1 VNTTIDSLVLTSVE
15 DGLLTITLNRPGKRN
30 ALSMD
35 LFRATGEAFDRA
47 AEPDVRA
54 VLLRGEGKVFC
65 AGIDL
70 ASLAELGGGDVRTD
84 FPQGVAQLQE
94 IYMKLERAGK
104 PSVCAVH
111 GVAFGAGLQLA
122 TACDLRVA
130 ADDAR
135 LGLLEIRY
143 GIIPDLTGIHRL
155 VQLCGPSRAKDI
167 AMTGRELGADEALR
181 IGLVDRVV
189 PAAEVQATALQLA
202 RALAANAPLPT
213 SWIKRLVDQAAA
225 GQAPEDNLRDIRDA
239 QLECITSPDFKEA
252 FEARMEGRPP
262 AFTGQR
268 G

>member
-1 VNTTIDSLVLTSVE
+1 MNTMTDELVLTSVE
-15 DGLLTITLNRPGKRN
+15 DGILTITLNRPDKRN
-30 ALSMD
+30 AMSMEV
-35 LFRATGEAFDRA
+35 FEATGRAFDRA
-47 AEPDVRA
+47 AEPEVRV

-70 ASLAELGGGDVRTD
+70 SALAALGGNDVRTD
-84 FPQGVAQLQE
+84 FPGGVAHLQD
-94 IYMKLERAGK
+94 IYMKLERIGK
-104 PSVCAVH
+104 PSVCAIH

-135 LGLLEIRY
+135 MGLFEIRY
-143 GIIPDLTGIHRL
+143 GIIPDLTGIHRV

-167 AMTGRELGADEALR
+167 AMTGREVGADEALR

-189 PAAEVQATALQLA
+189 PAADVQLTALELA
-202 RALAANAPLPT
+202 RTIAANAPIAT
-213 SWIKRLVDQAAA
+213 AWIKRLADQAAA
-225 GQAPEDNLRDIRDA
+225 GQPPEENLRDIIGA
-239 QLECITSPDFKEA
+239 QLECVTSPDFGEA
-252 FEARMEGRPP
+252 FTARMEGRPP